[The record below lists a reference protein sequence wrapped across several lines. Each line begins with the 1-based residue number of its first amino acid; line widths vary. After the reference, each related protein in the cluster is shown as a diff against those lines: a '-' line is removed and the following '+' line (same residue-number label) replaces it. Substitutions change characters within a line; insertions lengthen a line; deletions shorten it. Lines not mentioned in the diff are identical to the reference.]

1 MKEVYINL
9 KEQSYSYIEN
19 KFKNK
24 DLISI
29 YDLMEALDQALADLE
44 QKDDDIDELKT
55 DILDLQN
62 ENKELRDWR
71 IGVR

>member
-55 DILDLQN
+55 DILDLKN
-62 ENKELRDWR
+62 ENRELRDWR